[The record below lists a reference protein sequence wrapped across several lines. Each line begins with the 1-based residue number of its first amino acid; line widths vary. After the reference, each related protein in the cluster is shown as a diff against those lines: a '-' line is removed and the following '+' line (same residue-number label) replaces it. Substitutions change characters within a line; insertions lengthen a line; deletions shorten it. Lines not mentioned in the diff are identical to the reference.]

1 MWYYSEA
8 TTPPQQ
14 IDDTSSKKYV
24 YVTKDAEEFEREIDG
39 ETVTMYRWQE
49 QKIAKADWELYQS
62 VMKNTGDI
70 SDANDALIELAE
82 LISEIMEG

>member
-14 IDDTSSKKYV
+14 IDDTSSKKVV
-24 YVTKDAEEFEREIDG
+24 YITKDVEEFEREIDG

-49 QKIAKADWELYQS
+49 QQIKKEDWELYRS
-62 VMKNTGDI
+62 VLSNTSDI
-70 SDANDALIELAE
+70 SDLTDAVIELASLLGGE
-82 LISEIMEG
+82 